1 MSKQVISLETGK
13 TYLLERVG
21 ELRAQ
26 APHGNPFVF
35 LGAFSVLNALG
46 KLFNSSI
53 YDLLYR
59 FGDYN
64 ENEAEVVQSG
74 ARFMFEGFT
83 LTAPVYEDRV
93 AYFIE
98 DSERTITGNF
108 PPTERVEKLNLS
120 HKDRQHKARKAK
132 KLTLSANAFLEDVE
146 KTINGAFDSI
156 KDDEVAGAKVF
167 VKLNE
172 TPLIGYGE

>member
-1 MSKQVISLETGK
+1 MSKTVVTVPVAKQ
-13 TYLLERVG
+13 YLLERVG

-26 APHGNPFVF
+26 VSHGNPFVF

-46 KLFNSSI
+46 KVFNSSI
-53 YDLLYR
+53 YDLLHR
-59 FGDYN
+59 FGDYD
-64 ENEAEVVQSG
+64 ENEAEVVQAG

-83 LTAPVYEDRV
+83 LTAPVYEERV
-93 AYFIE
+93 AYSIE
-98 DSERTITGNF
+98 SFERTIIGNF
-108 PPTERVEKLNLS
+108 PPSERVEKLNLS
-120 HKDRQHKARKAK
+120 HKDRQHKTRKAK

-146 KTINGAFDSI
+146 TVINKAFDSI
-156 KDDEVAGAKVF
+156 EGDEVAGAKVF